1 MNTSAVSSGAGTS
14 SAAATAKK
22 TNTLTQEDFMK
33 LFLTQLQF
41 QDPLQP
47 LDNNQMATQLT
58 QFNTVDA
65 LAKMNDTLSQMMTN
79 QASLGNLQAV
89 SLIGKKIEAKGNGL
103 SIQKGVVSEG
113 VYQLASPGNV
123 IIQVFDSN
131 GNLVRQTSPA
141 WKDTSQQRI
150 AWDGKSQAG
159 AALPDGA
166 YTFRVLAADQ
176 KGQGITATTYRLGT
190 VDGVAFEN
198 GAAVFQVGGDKVNF
212 SDILVILE

>member
-14 SAAATAKK
+14 SAAASTQRKTA
-22 TNTLTQEDFMK
+22 LTQEDFLK
-33 LFLTQLQF
+33 LFITQMQF

-65 LAKMNDTLSQMMTN
+65 LTKMNDTLSQMMTN
-79 QASLGNLQAV
+79 QASLNNLQAI
-89 SLIGKKIEAKGNGL
+89 SLIGKKIEARGNSL
-103 SIQKGVVSEG
+103 SIQKGAVSEG

-131 GNLVRQTSPA
+131 GNLVRQTSA
-141 WKDTSQQRI
+141 GRKDTSPQRI
-150 AWDGKSQAG
+150 AWDGKNQAG
-159 AALPDGA
+159 AALPEGT

-176 KGQGITATTYRLGT
+176 KGQGITATTYRVGT

-212 SDILVILE
+212 SDILAILN